1 MKLMFSTS
9 DAVGSVTWFSPPPV
23 ETVTDNTIVHTN
35 STKLRKG
42 STNVH
47 LNWEFS
53 LTSELD
59 LFLVTLRLDG
69 TSVGTIRPST
79 GAAAPSASFTSRF
92 DVSWVAQH
100 ATLTIFNVTTAD
112 EGLFT
117 CELNTFEGVANK
129 IWNRNIDVSV
139 VGKPIICSL
148 RVHILIEEGDICTLN
163 FMGDTQKHG
172 VVNRSY
178 FWPTDIYVLIT
189 A

>member
-1 MKLMFSTS
+1 MFSTS

-35 STKLRKG
+35 STKFRKG
-42 STNVH
+42 STHVY

-53 LTSELD
+53 LTNELS
-59 LFLVTLRLDG
+59 LILVTFKFDG
-69 TSVGTIRPST
+69 TSVGTIVPST
-79 GAAAPSASFTSRF
+79 GAAAPSASFTLGF
-92 DVSWVAQH
+92 NVSWVAQH

-117 CELNTFEGVANK
+117 CELNTFAGVTNK
-129 IWNRNIDVSV
+129 IWKRNVDVSV

-148 RVHILIEEGDICTLN
+148 RVHILIEEGDTCTLN

-172 VVNRSY
+172 VVNGSY